1 MTPKSYPKQ
10 IAKISVFSPGLHSSA
25 FYIVSAS
32 LSVLFLFREFFIS
45 GKIPGDTGDA
55 RLTFTLLN
63 HWYRVFT
70 FQEGLTQ
77 QIFFWPDSNT
87 LGSSEALLGPGI
99 LNTLLRFMQV
109 SFLNSGIWTWILYAF
124 ILFLGVFNFA
134 KTNFRSNFV
143 ALLFTLLIAFSYGL
157 NTKIVHLH
165 LIGFLMT
172 FFLISCYQNLLR
184 NNVNFLYVFGGLAG
198 PFLFALSC
206 WYGFMGS
213 LIGFAFTMLSY
224 VLLFGIKALR
234 GQFHTFKGLFLT
246 AFKNCQI
253 GFIFSTFVALSLG
266 ITWALIYIPFVS
278 RTSSSWNFSEVVI
291 YSPRLGDLVN
301 SSSGA
306 FGPWNNFF
314 EFLNLSTSPS
324 GERALG
330 FTPLLFISFLYL
342 IYVTLISFRS
352 IRIPA
357 FERVLVLATLILMV
371 VMLTDDAG
379 HSLWYLL
386 YNFIPGAS
394 SLRAI
399 FRLNL
404 FLAWAITFVLFSYF
418 LRIWRNS
425 KFSLVKTVAFSLIII
440 GLFLESVRISPASWS
455 LDQFLPR
462 EYSAIKGE
470 LNSRGCAAFYLFDNS
485 LQRGS
490 VKTHGD
496 AIAVA
501 TYTGIPTINGASSQS
516 IPSWNALSQPN
527 KATLEAELR
536 LWLKAYNMNLSGNV
550 CVIKY

>member
-1 MTPKSYPKQ
+1 MIAKSDPKQ
-10 IAKISVFSPGLHSSA
+10 IVKISFTRAGLHNSA

-63 HWYRVFT
+63 HWYRFFT

-87 LGSSEALLGPGI
+87 LGSSEALLGPGV
-99 LNTLLRFMQV
+99 LNTLLRFLQV

-134 KTNFRSNFV
+134 KTNFKSNFFSF
-143 ALLFTLLIAFSYGL
+143 LFTLLIAFSYGL
-157 NTKIVHLH
+157 NTKMVHLQ
-165 LIGFLMT
+165 LIGFLMA

-184 NNVNFLYVFGGLAG
+184 NNVNFLYIFGGLAG

-213 LIGFAFTMLSY
+213 LIGFTFTILSY
-224 VLLFGIKALR
+224 VLLFGVKALR
-234 GQFHTFKGLFLT
+234 GQFHSFKGLFLT
-246 AFKNCQI
+246 ILKNCRI
-253 GFIFSTFVALSLG
+253 KFIFSAFIAFSLG
-266 ITWALIYIPFVS
+266 LTWALIYIPFVS
-278 RTSSSWNFSEVVI
+278 RTSSSWNFTEVVV

-306 FGPWNNFF
+306 FGLWNNFF

-342 IYVTLISFRS
+342 IYLTLINFRS
-352 IRIPA
+352 TRIPVV
-357 FERVLVLATLILMV
+357 ERVLVLATLILMV

-386 YNFIPGAS
+386 YNFVPGAS

-404 FLAWAITFVLFSYF
+404 FLAWAITFVLFSYL
-418 LRIWRNS
+418 LRLLRNS
-425 KFSLVKTVAFSLIII
+425 KFSLVKTVAFSLIIL
-440 GLFLESVRISPASWS
+440 GLFFESVRISPASWS
-455 LDQFLPR
+455 LNQFLPS
-462 EYSAIKGE
+462 EYSAISKE
-470 LNSRGCAAFYLFDNS
+470 LSLRGCSAFYLFDNS
-485 LQRGS
+485 SQRGP

-496 AIAVA
+496 AIAIA

-516 IPSWNALSQPN
+516 IPSWNALNQPN
-527 KATLEAELR
+527 IATLEAELG
-536 LWLKAYNMNLSGNV
+536 LWLKTYNMNLSGNV